1 MKKVITHELLS
12 IQRRFFDVLDILL
25 SSGEIKGGLKGF
37 CELAGLNRVKYS
49 HIRSSLDAP
58 LEERPNG
65 QSYRVIDIEALR
77 SSAANTGYL
86 PTGFFLG
93 AVRCSFNPPPE
104 EGRRSRK
111 IEKRELT
118 PSYAKFT
125 RS

>member
-65 QSYRVIDIEALR
+65 QSYRVIDIESLSFLCR
-77 SSAANTGYL
+77 EYRVSSDWLLLGRGSMFVQ
-86 PTGFFLG
+86 PT
-93 AVRCSFNPPPE
+93 RRRKKKPE
-104 EGRRSRK
+104 N
-111 IEKRELT
+111 
-118 PSYAKFT
+118 
-125 RS
+125 